1 MPDLAHT
8 QRAFGALLRDA
19 SLSARDTGLFAGDDD
34 ALIERRL
41 AIYRGN
47 VVGAAAKA
55 LAAAYPV
62 IEQIVGEE
70 FFFGLARAHLR
81 ECPSTSGNLYD
92 LGEHF
97 AAFLARF
104 EPAREFPYLADLA
117 RVEWAVHRAGL
128 AADAGRI
135 DMRQLAALPAA
146 RQALLCWRVAPGT
159 AIIASTHP
167 VVRLWTLHQE
177 GNEREFSV
185 DWQQA
190 ETALVARHGLAVSVA
205 AIAAAHA
212 AFIDALIE
220 SRPLEAVAEAAFAVD
235 PAFDFQGALAN
246 AIGSGLVCDF
256 FLDPLDTRNE
266 KMD

>member
-1 MPDLAHT
+1 MSELAPT
-8 QRAFGALLRDA
+8 QRAFGALLSDTG
-19 SLSARDTGLFAGDDD
+19 LSARDTGLFAGDD
-34 ALIERRL
+34 ALVERRL

-47 VVGAAAKA
+47 VVGAIAKA

-70 FFFGLARAHLR
+70 FFSGLARAHWR

-92 LGEHF
+92 YGEHF
-97 AAFLARF
+97 ADFLARF
-104 EPAREFPYLADLA
+104 EPAREFPYLPDLA

-135 DMRQLAALPAA
+135 DMRQLAAVPAA
-146 RQALLCWRVAPGT
+146 QQAQLRWRVAPGT
-159 AIIASTHP
+159 ALVASSHP
-167 VVRLWTLHQE
+167 IVRLWSLHQE
-177 GNEREFSV
+177 GDDREFSV

-205 AIAAAHA
+205 AVAAAHA
-212 AFIDALIE
+212 AFFTALIE
-220 SRPLEAVAEAAFAVD
+220 ARPLEAVAQAALGVD
-235 PAFDFQGALAN
+235 PAFDFQGSLAS

-256 FLDPLDTRNE
+256 FLDPQDTSDER
-266 KMD
+266 MD

>member
-1 MPDLAHT
+1 VPDLART
-8 QRAFGALLRDA
+8 QRLFGALLRDA
-19 SLSARDTGLFAGDDD
+19 SLSVRDTRLFAGDD
-34 ALIERRL
+34 ALVERRL

-92 LGEHF
+92 FGEHF
-97 AAFLARF
+97 ADFLARF

-117 RVEWAVHRAGL
+117 HVEWAVHCAGL

-135 DMRQLAALPAA
+135 DMRRLAALSAA
-146 RQALLCWRVAPGT
+146 QQARLRWCVAPGT
-159 AIIASTHP
+159 AIVVSSQP
-167 VVRLWTLHQE
+167 VVRLWTLHQDR
-177 GNEREFSV
+177 NDREFSV

-190 ETALVARHGLAVSVA
+190 ETALVARQGLAVSVA
-205 AIAAAHA
+205 AIDAAHA
-212 AFIDALIE
+212 AFIGALIAQQ
-220 SRPLEAVAEAAFAVD
+220 PLEAVAQAALAVD
-235 PAFDFQGALAN
+235 PGFDFQGALAN

-256 FLDPLDTRNE
+256 FLDPLDTSNE
-266 KMD
+266 RMD